1 MTTHITDEEIQAV
14 AATARPYS
22 VALLSWTTDRHQEG
36 ADAIELEHQRRMVA
50 MRADRTIAILCPVQ
64 TDDLAG
70 IAIMTFPVKEATAI
84 MAQDPCVQAGMMT
97 VAVHPCASF
106 PGDSL
111 PA

>member
-1 MTTHITDEEIQAV
+1 MTTHITDEEIAAV

-22 VALLSWTTDRHQEG
+22 VALLSWAAGRHREG

-50 MRADRTIAILCPVQ
+50 MRADGTIAILCPVQ
-64 TDDLAG
+64 ADDLAG
-70 IAIMTFPVKEATAI
+70 IAIMTLPVQDATAV

-97 VAVHPCASF
+97 VAVHPCAGF

-111 PA
+111 PT

>member
-1 MTTHITDEEIQAV
+1 MTTPITDEEIQAV

-22 VALLSWTTDRHQEG
+22 LALLSWTTDRHREG
-36 ADAIELEHQRRMVA
+36 ADAIEREHQRRMVA
-50 MRADRTIAILCPVQ
+50 MRADRTIAVLCPVQ

-70 IAIMTFPVKEATAI
+70 IAIMTVPTEEAIAI
-84 MAQDPCVQAGMMT
+84 MALDPCVQTGMMT
-97 VAVHPCASF
+97 VAVHPCAGF